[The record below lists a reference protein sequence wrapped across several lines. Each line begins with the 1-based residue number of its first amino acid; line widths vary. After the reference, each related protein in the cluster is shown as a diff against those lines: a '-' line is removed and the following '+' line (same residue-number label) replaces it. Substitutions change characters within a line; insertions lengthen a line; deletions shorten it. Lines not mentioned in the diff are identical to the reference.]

1 MALLPVDLAELETAL
16 VDGLGVATAERIVAG
31 WQVRRTPA
39 LRVNR
44 LRFSLEPDAAGR
56 LAEELA
62 ATGIPLTRHPL
73 SPWSFT
79 TTPEGER
86 AIKHSEAFTK
96 GRLYMQSLSSQVP
109 ALLGEAQP
117 RSTILDACA
126 APGGKTALF
135 AMRAGRPAPPGL
147 LVAVERSA
155 VRAQQLRHTLQ
166 RQGVDWAE
174 VVVADARS
182 LPDRQRRRR
191 FSTIL
196 VDAPCTGT
204 GTLRLGDPRSYAHL
218 AGRYAG
224 YAAIKAHQQHGI
236 LSAMAELLTG
246 DGLLVYSTCSVDPVE
261 NEAVVDGL
269 LRARPDLGLTDLT
282 TWNQHFPSAIPAC
295 ASVSGTPVDPTIPER
310 CLRLLPDALAEGF
323 FVAAFKR
330 R

>member
-1 MALLPVDLAELETAL
+1 MALLPVELAELETAL
-16 VDGLGVATAERIVAG
+16 VNGLGTNTAERIIAG

-39 LRVNR
+39 LRVNC
-44 LRFSLEPDAAGR
+44 LRFSGEKDPAGR
-56 LAEELA
+56 LAEELTA
-62 ATGIPLTRHPL
+62 AGITLTSHPL

-79 TTPEGER
+79 TTPDGER
-86 AIKHSEAFTK
+86 AIKHCDAFTK
-96 GRLYMQSLSSQVP
+96 GRLYLQSLSSQIP
-109 ALLGEAQP
+109 ALLGEARP

-126 APGGKTALF
+126 APGGKTALLG
-135 AMRAGRPAPPGL
+135 MRAGRPVPPGL

-204 GTLRLGDPRSYAHL
+204 GTLRLGDPRSFAHL

-224 YAAIKAHQQHGI
+224 YAAIKAHQQQGI

-246 DGLLVYSTCSVDPVE
+246 DGLLIYSTCSVDPVE

-269 LRARPDLGLTDLT
+269 LRVRPDLGLTDLT
-282 TWNQHFPSAIPAC
+282 TWKQHFPSAIPAC
-295 ASVSGTPVDPTIPER
+295 ASVAGKAVDPTIPEC
-310 CLRLLPDALAEGF
+310 CLRLLPDELAEGF
-323 FVAAFKR
+323 FVAAFSR